1 MQDLYTPADVKKV
14 RDKLVEQ
21 QNGID
26 PILKEPFKEPPAC
39 DHDHVTQ
46 RVRGALGRNSNAFEG
61 KVFNAFVRCLRWQT
75 DLTLSEILRNLADY
89 LETDTSANPHHPA
102 WMKRIETDFRKLTA
116 KAQGSFLLR
125 FGESGK
131 NQTERVAALKKVI
144 KSSRIGYLKTKEILE
159 ECEKENP

>member
-46 RVRGALGRNSNAFEG
+46 KVRGALGRNSNAFEG

-75 DLTLSEILRNLADY
+75 DLTLPQILRNLADY
-89 LETDTSANPHHPA
+89 LETDVSGNPHHPA
-102 WMKRIETDFRKLTA
+102 WMKRIKTDFNALPEAKKEVLLNKFSLSGKNGKERKEEFRKLILSRKVT
-116 KAQGSFLLR
+116 FLQL
-125 FGESGK
+125 SQLIKDLDTK
-131 NQTERVAALKKVI
+131 N
-144 KSSRIGYLKTKEILE
+144 
-159 ECEKENP
+159 